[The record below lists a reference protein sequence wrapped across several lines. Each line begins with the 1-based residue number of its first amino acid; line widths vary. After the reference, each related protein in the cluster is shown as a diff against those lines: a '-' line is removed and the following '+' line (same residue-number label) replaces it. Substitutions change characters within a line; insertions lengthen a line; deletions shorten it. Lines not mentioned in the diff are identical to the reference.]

1 MSRTVRL
8 TGINLKAAPLGE
20 ADRILT
26 ILSPEQGLLR
36 LTAPGARKQNS
47 RLGGR
52 SGLFVIN
59 DLLVAKGKSIDK
71 ITQAET
77 LESFPGLGRDLCK
90 LTAGQY
96 LAEVTL
102 HQALTAQP
110 QADLYYLF
118 TEHLSRI
125 EQADADGVLPCLIQA
140 VYQLLALAG
149 LAPQVQQCCISNT
162 VLIPDLDDADW
173 QIGFSVEAGGA
184 ISLVALSQQLAQLEA
199 TQQAAHDGHL
209 DEQDVDLVRSAI
221 GEYRVISIDHL
232 PRQHSRASS
241 SGGRY
246 SGYSRKTA
254 VQTMLLVN
262 AIELYLMQQLAQES
276 LPAISDNT
284 GFAVET
290 TQAAWLKIERML
302 RQYTQFHFDRPIRS
316 ATLIDRCFAIQ
327 PDRL

>member
-1 MSRTVRL
+1 MSRTLRL
-8 TGINLKAAPLGE
+8 IGINLKAAPMGE

-26 ILSPEQGLLR
+26 ILSPEHGLMR

-52 SGLFVIN
+52 SGLFVVN

-77 LESFPGLGRDLCK
+77 LESFPGLGRDLTK

-96 LAEVTL
+96 LAEIAL
-102 HQALTAQP
+102 HQALTEQP

-125 EQADADGVLPCLIQA
+125 ERATEEEVLSCLAHA

-149 LAPQVQQCCISNT
+149 LAPQVQQCCLSNA
-162 VLIPDLDDADW
+162 VLEPDLDDSDW
-173 QIGFSVEAGGA
+173 QIGFSIEAGGA
-184 ISLVALSQQLAQLEA
+184 ISLPALSKQLAALEA
-199 TQQAAHDGHL
+199 QQQAAKDGHL
-209 DEQDVDLVRSAI
+209 DDRDVDLVREAI
-221 GEYRVISIDHL
+221 GQYRVIEIEQL
-232 PRQHSRASS
+232 PSRL
-241 SGGRY
+241 RRHR
-246 SGYSRKTA
+246 GYSRKSGA
-254 VQTMLLVN
+254 QTMILVN

-276 LPAISDNT
+276 LPQVSDNT

-290 TQAAWLKIERML
+290 IQGAWLKIERIL
-302 RQYTQFHFDRPIRS
+302 RQYTQFHFDRQIRS
-316 ATLIDRCFAIQ
+316 ATLIDRCFAV
-327 PDRL
+327 PSA